1 MTSPPYTALMVW
13 LLADSDEVANVVW
26 PRASSVPVPNVVV
39 PSLNVTVPVG
49 VPILWSATVAVNV
62 TDWPNTEGFVE
73 EVNVVVVLSLL
84 TVCVSVGEVLP
95 LTLAS
100 PPYTAL
106 IGWLLGV
113 NIEIVNIACPELR
126 LTAANGVAPSLKVIV
141 PVAEAGETVAVKV
154 TGWLYAEG
162 FAEEVV
168 VVVEL
173 ALFTVIAGLVSVLEL
188 SAVSVAVTVY
198 VPTVLR
204 VTLNVLVPATRAAF
218 PGNVAAPA
226 VEVI

>member
-1 MTSPPYTALMVW
+1 
-13 LLADSDEVANVVW
+13 
-26 PRASSVPVPNVVV
+26 
-39 PSLNVTVPVG
+39 
-49 VPILWSATVAVNV
+49 LWSATVAVNV

-84 TVCVSVGEVLP
+84 TVCVSVDEVLP

-141 PVAEAGETVAVKV
+141 PVAEAGETAAVKV
-154 TGWLYAEG
+154 TGLLYTEG

-173 ALFTVIAGLVSVLEL
+173 ALLTVIAGLVSVLEL
-188 SAVSVAVTVY
+188 SAVSVAVTV
-198 VPTVLR
+198 
-204 VTLNVLVPATRAAF
+204 
-218 PGNVAAPA
+218 
-226 VEVI
+226 

>member
-1 MTSPPYTALMVW
+1 MVW

-26 PRASSVPVPNVVV
+26 PRASSVPVPSVVV
-39 PSLNVTVPVG
+39 PSLKVTVPVG
-49 VPILWSATVAVNV
+49 VPKLWSETVAVNV

-100 PPYTAL
+100 PPYTAV

-141 PVAEAGETVAVKV
+141 
-154 TGWLYAEG
+154 
-162 FAEEVV
+162 
-168 VVVEL
+168 VVEL
-173 ALFTVIAGLVSVLEL
+173 ALLTVIAGLVSVLEL
-188 SAVSVAVTVY
+188 SAVSVAVTV
-198 VPTVLR
+198 
-204 VTLNVLVPATRAAF
+204 
-218 PGNVAAPA
+218 
-226 VEVI
+226 